1 MAATPAVRAAEE
13 AGIPFRLHEYE
24 HDPGA
29 ASYGDEAAEK
39 LDVEAERLF
48 KTLVV
53 SVDGALAVALVPVTA
68 QLDLKALGKRV
79 QLADKGQ
86 AQRTTGYVSGGTS
99 PLGQRKR
106 LPTHIDASALDH
118 STILVNGGR
127 RGLQME
133 LDPRD
138 LARLT
143 DAKVHPIASAR

>member
-13 AGIPFRLHEYE
+13 AGISFTLHEYE
-24 HDPGA
+24 HDPGTP
-29 ASYGDEAAEK
+29 SYGDEAAAK
-39 LDVEAERLF
+39 LDVEPERLF

-53 SVDGALAVALVPVTA
+53 SVDGALAVALVPVPG
-68 QLDLKALGKRV
+68 QLDPKALGKRA

-106 LPTHIDASALDH
+106 LPTHIEVSALDH

>member
-13 AGIPFRLHEYE
+13 AGISYTLHENE
-24 HDPGA
+24 HDPGTP
-29 ASYGDEAAEK
+29 SYGDEAAAK
-39 LDVEAERLF
+39 LDVEPERLF

-53 SVDGALAVALVPVTA
+53 SVDGALAVALVPVPG
-68 QLDLKALGKRV
+68 QLDLKALGKRA

-106 LPTHIDASALDH
+106 LPTHIDVSALDH

>member
-1 MAATPAVRAAEE
+1 VAATPAVRAAEE
-13 AGIPFRLHEYE
+13 AGIAFTLHEYE
-24 HDPGA
+24 HDPGS
-29 ASYGDEAAEK
+29 ASYGDEVAAK
-39 LDVEAERLF
+39 LDVEPERLF

-53 SVDGALAVALVPVTA
+53 SVDGRLAVALVPVPT
-68 QLDLKALGKRV
+68 QLDLRALGKRA

-106 LPTHIDASALDH
+106 LPTHIDASALEH
-118 STILVNGGR
+118 ATILVNGGR